1 VSHGRKP
8 RGAHHTRKSRSMLG
22 AVLLWVFVALA
33 LAYGVFLI
41 VLGLSR

>member
-8 RGAHHTRKSRSMLG
+8 LGARHTRKSRSTLR
-22 AVLLWVFVALA
+22 AVLLWVFVALS